1 MKKLSAVE
9 HTDRIARHLSER
21 TDLND
26 HDLWMGIAK
35 VIKSDTMELRAKY
48 VTELI
53 KAIVDAEKAGA
64 S

>member
-1 MKKLSAVE
+1 MKKLTAIE

-21 TDLND
+21 VDLND
-26 HDLWMGIAK
+26 QDLWMGIVK
-35 VIKSDTMELRAKY
+35 VVKSDSMELRAKY

-64 S
+64 

>member
-26 HDLWMGIAK
+26 QDLWMGIVK
-35 VIKSDTMELRAKY
+35 VIKSDSMELRAKY

-53 KAIVDAEKAGA
+53 NAVVDAEKANK
-64 S
+64 